1 MKFRT
6 TTELP
11 SKRLVLQPQ
20 SRLLLLGSCFAEH
33 IGQKMLDG
41 HMRARVNPMGVL
53 YNPESIRRCIE
64 VLTNGTYDERYLFE
78 DASGMWHSWLHS
90 GKFDAV
96 SREEALT
103 GIKASLDEGH
113 KRLQEADV
121 IFVTFG
127 TSRVYRHK
135 ASDMVVANCHREPSA
150 TFREETMSVEEI
162 VSSWQALLSRLP
174 ERMKV
179 VFTVS
184 PYRYAKYGMHGNRL
198 SKATLLL
205 AVDALCRADDRCLYF
220 PAYEIVLDE
229 LRDYRFY
236 APDMLHV
243 SEQAVE
249 YVWERFRAWAFTEE
263 MTTFA
268 QEWAEISKALAHR
281 PLHPDSEAFR
291 RFEAATKERLR
302 QFKARW
308 GTEE

>member
-1 MKFRT
+1 
-6 TTELP
+6 
-11 SKRLVLQPQ
+11 
-20 SRLLLLGSCFAEH
+20 
-33 IGQKMLDG
+33 
-41 HMRARVNPMGVL
+41 
-53 YNPESIRRCIE
+53 
-64 VLTNGTYDERYLFE
+64 
-78 DASGMWHSWLHS
+78 
-90 GKFDAV
+90 
-96 SREEALT
+96 
-103 GIKASLDEGH
+103 
-113 KRLQEADV
+113 
-121 IFVTFG
+121 
-127 TSRVYRHK
+127 
-135 ASDMVVANCHREPSA
+135 
-150 TFREETMSVEEI
+150 MSVEEI

-243 SEQAVE
+243 SEQGID
-249 YVWERFRAWAFTEE
+249 YVWERFRTWAFTEE

-268 QEWAEISKALAHR
+268 REWADIQKALAHR

-291 RFEAATKERLR
+291 RFETATKERLR
-302 QFKARW
+302 QFEARW